1 MVHVPGIKSS
11 SAYGVLARTSW
22 SGGRG
27 ETKLEREAGLSEC
40 YQAPELT
47 NVIPETHETSLVTF
61 KSRND
66 VIRSPKRVRSGLQG

>member
-1 MVHVPGIKSS
+1 MQVPGIKSS
-11 SAYGVLARTSW
+11 SAYGVLARAFW

-27 ETKLEREAGLSEC
+27 ETKLEREAGSSEC
-40 YQAPELT
+40 CQAPELT

-66 VIRSPKRVRSGLQG
+66 VITSPKQVRSGLQG